1 MKSSHLRMLLL
12 LGALGLACSPESAFS
27 QEKAAAQAYAGKT
40 VTGEVTVKQT
50 VEDTLQSHR
59 GLKVMQENLDV
70 VRHELRRAKAGW
82 GPSVDAVGRT
92 GASRLSNTTTRPLNA
107 DKDMYGA
114 NSISLTLTQPLWDGF
129 ATRSRVRTGEATV
142 DSMTYR
148 VLDNATSFALD
159 AIIAHVDLLRRRE
172 ILQLAK
178 DNVRQHVE
186 LLDSQKERVEL
197 GAGSSADVTQT
208 KGRLARAQSTLTDAE
223 ASLREG
229 EASYIRL
236 TGKPVPASLAEVY
249 VPEPMYTGYDAVMEV
264 ADKNNPKLKAYMSD
278 IKAARGEKELAESAY
293 HPKINFEVGPSYSDR
308 SGPGSQWTSGVDAGL
323 VMRWNLFNS
332 GADKAGTEAAESRTR
347 MATETLYNFHDEL
360 ALEIENTWTR
370 YLAAKEQKKYY
381 EEAIGYNT
389 ATRDAYLE
397 QFKLGERS
405 LLDVLDAVDGR
416 VAHVHVRAGQVDLGA
431 QRFFAVGKLT
441 RAHTAEQVEVLLRRA
456 VTVGARAAGLAGV
469 VAAVLLHLLAGQVVH
484 IGLALLDELLGVLVA
499 ALKIITAVE
508 NAAVRLGTQP
518 FQVLQDALHVLVTL
532 AGGVRVVKAQV
543 EQAAVVFGDRV
554 VDEDRLGG
562 ADMQVAVRLR
572 RETGM
577 HDIDLALGEV
587 GIDNIRQEVGK
598 FFVCHDYTPKL
609 VSVTLL

>member
-1 MKSSHLRMLLL
+1 MPHHSGAELPGAQALRQM
-12 LGALGLACSPESAFS
+12 
-27 QEKAAAQAYAGKT
+27 AAQSDSRGLFSDRAPDPAYAGLFLNRELSWLQFNRR
-40 VTGEVTVKQT
+40 VLAEAAD
-50 VEDTLQSHR
+50 ETLPGYER
-59 GLKVMQENLDV
+59 LKFLSIYCSNLDEFYM
-70 VRHELRRAKAGW
+70 VRVGGLLDRALLQPWHTETITGLTPREQLRAIYDETARQQ
-82 GPSVDAVGRT
+82 
-92 GASRLSNTTTRPLNA
+92 
-107 DKDMYGA
+107 KDFEA
-114 NSISLTLTQPLWDGF
+114 LWRKVT
-129 ATRSRVRTGEATV
+129 AA
-142 DSMTYR
+142 
-148 VLDNATSFALD
+148 
-159 AIIAHVDLLRRRE
+159 
-172 ILQLAK
+172 LAK
-178 DNVRQHVE
+178 QHVE
-186 LLDSQKERVEL
+186 ILDSQKERVEL

-381 EEAIGYNT
+381 EEALGYNT

-405 LLDVLDAVDGR
+405 LLDVLDAESELFNSST
-416 VAHVHVRAGQVDLGA
+416 QY
-431 QRFFAVGKLT
+431 T
-441 RAHTAEQVEVLLRRA
+441 TANGNVV
-456 VTVGARAAGLAGV
+456 VGAYRLY
-469 VAAVLLHLLAGQVVH
+469 
-484 IGLALLDELLGVLVA
+484 AL
-499 ALKIITAVE
+499 
-508 NAAVRLGTQP
+508 
-518 FQVLQDALHVLVTL
+518 
-532 AGGVRVVKAQV
+532 
-543 EQAAVVFGDRV
+543 
-554 VDEDRLGG
+554 
-562 ADMQVAVRLR
+562 
-572 RETGM
+572 TGM
-577 HDIDLALGEV
+577 LLPELGIKE
-587 GIDNIRQEVGK
+587 DPLYESPRNQQEK
-598 FFVCHDYTPKL
+598 R
-609 VSVTLL
+609 

>member
-1 MKSSHLRMLLL
+1 MLLL

-186 LLDSQKERVEL
+186 ILDSQKERVEL

-278 IKAARGEKELAESAY
+278 IKAARGEKRPNPPTIPKSILKSALL
-293 HPKINFEVGPSYSDR
+293 PDR
-308 SGPGSQWTSGVDAGL
+308 SGPGSQWTPARL

-332 GADKAGTEAAESRTR
+332 GAEGESRTR

-370 YLAAKEQKKYY
+370 IWRPRNRRSIMRKPSAT
-381 EEAIGYNT
+381 T

-397 QFKLGERS
+397 QF
-405 LLDVLDAVDGR
+405 AGR
-416 VAHVHVRAGQVDLGA
+416 KKA
-431 QRFFAVGKLT
+431 
-441 RAHTAEQVEVLLRRA
+441 RRA
-456 VTVGARAAGLAGV
+456 
-469 VAAVLLHLLAGQVVH
+469 
-484 IGLALLDELLGVLVA
+484 
-499 ALKIITAVE
+499 
-508 NAAVRLGTQP
+508 
-518 FQVLQDALHVLVTL
+518 
-532 AGGVRVVKAQV
+532 
-543 EQAAVVFGDRV
+543 
-554 VDEDRLGG
+554 
-562 ADMQVAVRLR
+562 
-572 RETGM
+572 
-577 HDIDLALGEV
+577 
-587 GIDNIRQEVGK
+587 
-598 FFVCHDYTPKL
+598 
-609 VSVTLL
+609 

>member
-1 MKSSHLRMLLL
+1 MLLL

-27 QEKAAAQAYAGKT
+27 QEKAPAQAYAGKT

-159 AIIAHVDLLRRRE
+159 AIIAHVDLLRPRE

-186 LLDSQKERVEL
+186 ILDSQKERVEL

-249 VPEPMYTGYDAVMEV
+249 VPEPMYTGYDAVIEV

-347 MATETLYNFHDEL
+347 MATETLYNFHDE
-360 ALEIENTWTR
+360 
-370 YLAAKEQKKYY
+370 QKKYY

-405 LLDVLDAVDGR
+405 LLDVLDAESELFNSST
-416 VAHVHVRAGQVDLGA
+416 QY
-431 QRFFAVGKLT
+431 T
-441 RAHTAEQVEVLLRRA
+441 TANGNVV
-456 VTVGARAAGLAGV
+456 VGAYRLY
-469 VAAVLLHLLAGQVVH
+469 
-484 IGLALLDELLGVLVA
+484 AL
-499 ALKIITAVE
+499 
-508 NAAVRLGTQP
+508 
-518 FQVLQDALHVLVTL
+518 
-532 AGGVRVVKAQV
+532 
-543 EQAAVVFGDRV
+543 
-554 VDEDRLGG
+554 
-562 ADMQVAVRLR
+562 
-572 RETGM
+572 TGM
-577 HDIDLALGEV
+577 LLPELGIKE
-587 GIDNIRQEVGK
+587 DPLYESPRNQQEK
-598 FFVCHDYTPKL
+598 R
-609 VSVTLL
+609 

>member
-1 MKSSHLRMLLL
+1 MLLL

-186 LLDSQKERVEL
+186 ILDSQKERVEL

-323 VMRWNLFNS
+323 
-332 GADKAGTEAAESRTR
+332 ACAGTCSTAGRTR
-347 MATETLYNFHDEL
+347 PEPKPPSRVQGWPRRRCIISTTNWLWKSKIHGPGIWRPRNRRSIMRKPSATTRRRATRISSSSSWAKEACSTCLMRKASFSTRPRSTRQPMATWL
-360 ALEIENTWTR
+360 
-370 YLAAKEQKKYY
+370 
-381 EEAIGYNT
+381 
-389 ATRDAYLE
+389 
-397 QFKLGERS
+397 
-405 LLDVLDAVDGR
+405 
-416 VAHVHVRAGQVDLGA
+416 
-431 QRFFAVGKLT
+431 
-441 RAHTAEQVEVLLRRA
+441 
-456 VTVGARAAGLAGV
+456 
-469 VAAVLLHLLAGQVVH
+469 
-484 IGLALLDELLGVLVA
+484 
-499 ALKIITAVE
+499 
-508 NAAVRLGTQP
+508 
-518 FQVLQDALHVLVTL
+518 
-532 AGGVRVVKAQV
+532 
-543 EQAAVVFGDRV
+543 
-554 VDEDRLGG
+554 
-562 ADMQVAVRLR
+562 
-572 RETGM
+572 
-577 HDIDLALGEV
+577 
-587 GIDNIRQEVGK
+587 
-598 FFVCHDYTPKL
+598 
-609 VSVTLL
+609 

>member
-1 MKSSHLRMLLL
+1 
-12 LGALGLACSPESAFS
+12 
-27 QEKAAAQAYAGKT
+27 
-40 VTGEVTVKQT
+40 
-50 VEDTLQSHR
+50 
-59 GLKVMQENLDV
+59 
-70 VRHELRRAKAGW
+70 
-82 GPSVDAVGRT
+82 
-92 GASRLSNTTTRPLNA
+92 
-107 DKDMYGA
+107 MYGA

-186 LLDSQKERVEL
+186 ILDSQKERVEL
-197 GAGSSADVTQT
+197 GAGLLRRRDPDQRPP
-208 KGRLARAQSTLTDAE
+208 GRAQSTLTDAE

-229 EASYIRL
+229 EASYLRL
-236 TGKPVPASLAEVY
+236 TGKPVPALLAEVY

-308 SGPGSQWTSGVDAGL
+308 SGPGSQWTSGMDAGL

-332 GADKAGTEAAESRTR
+332 GADQGRNPKPPESRTR

-405 LLDVLDAVDGR
+405 LLDVLDAESELFNSST
-416 VAHVHVRAGQVDLGA
+416 QY
-431 QRFFAVGKLT
+431 T
-441 RAHTAEQVEVLLRRA
+441 TA
-456 VTVGARAAGLAGV
+456 
-469 VAAVLLHLLAGQVVH
+469 
-484 IGLALLDELLGVLVA
+484 
-499 ALKIITAVE
+499 K
-508 NAAVRLGTQP
+508 GTW
-518 FQVLQDALHVLVTL
+518 L
-532 AGGVRVVKAQV
+532 
-543 EQAAVVFGDRV
+543 
-554 VDEDRLGG
+554 
-562 ADMQVAVRLR
+562 
-572 RETGM
+572 
-577 HDIDLALGEV
+577 
-587 GIDNIRQEVGK
+587 
-598 FFVCHDYTPKL
+598 
-609 VSVTLL
+609 

>member
-1 MKSSHLRMLLL
+1 MQTLKLSVLDDMYWQLPKYCVTAKKDIGVWEYTRGEFLGEDGYRYDDFKSTIKTGDRWLAAYDSAHFFKASVTVPDEMDGKPLRARLKVGGEALVKCNGKYVAGCTSRRTIPDRADVE
-12 LGALGLACSPESAFS
+12 LGIHKG
-27 QEKAAAQAYAGKT
+27 
-40 VTGEVTVKQT
+40 GEV
-50 VEDTLQSHR
+50 
-59 GLKVMQENLDV
+59 
-70 VRHELRRAKAGW
+70 
-82 GPSVDAVGRT
+82 
-92 GASRLSNTTTRPLNA
+92 
-107 DKDMYGA
+107 
-114 NSISLTLTQPLWDGF
+114 LTF
-129 ATRSRVRTGEATV
+129 EVEATV

-186 LLDSQKERVEL
+186 ILDSQKERVEL

-405 LLDVLDAVDGR
+405 LLDVLDAESELFNSST
-416 VAHVHVRAGQVDLGA
+416 QY
-431 QRFFAVGKLT
+431 T
-441 RAHTAEQVEVLLRRA
+441 TANGNVV
-456 VTVGARAAGLAGV
+456 VGAYRLY
-469 VAAVLLHLLAGQVVH
+469 
-484 IGLALLDELLGVLVA
+484 AL
-499 ALKIITAVE
+499 
-508 NAAVRLGTQP
+508 
-518 FQVLQDALHVLVTL
+518 
-532 AGGVRVVKAQV
+532 
-543 EQAAVVFGDRV
+543 
-554 VDEDRLGG
+554 
-562 ADMQVAVRLR
+562 
-572 RETGM
+572 TGM
-577 HDIDLALGEV
+577 LLPELGIKE
-587 GIDNIRQEVGK
+587 DPLYESPRNQQEK
-598 FFVCHDYTPKL
+598 R
-609 VSVTLL
+609 

>member
-12 LGALGLACSPESAFS
+12 LGGLGLVWSPEAAFS
-27 QEKAAAQAYAGKT
+27 QEKASAQAQAGKT

-82 GPSVDAVGRT
+82 GPSVDVVGRT

-107 DKDMYGA
+107 DKDMYAA

-186 LLDSQKERVEL
+186 ILDSQKERVEL

-236 TGKPVPASLAEVY
+236 TGKPVPALLAEVH
-249 VPEPMYTGYDAVMEV
+249 VPDPMYPDYDAVIAV

-293 HPKINFEVGPSYSDR
+293 HPQINFEVGPSYSDR
-308 SGPGSQWTSGVDAGL
+308 SGPGSQWTSGMDAGL

-332 GADKAGTEAAESRTR
+332 GADKAETEAAESRIRQARQT
-347 MATETLYNFHDEL
+347 AYNFFDDL
-360 ALEIENTWTR
+360 NLEIADTWTR
-370 YLAAKEQKKYY
+370 YMAAIDQRKYY
-381 EEAIGYNT
+381 QEAVVYNT
-389 ATRDAYLE
+389 QTRDAYLA
-397 QFKLGERS
+397 QFNLGQRS
-405 LLDVLDAVDGR
+405 LLDVLDAENELFNS
-416 VAHVHVRAGQVDLGA
+416 ATEEA
-431 QRFFAVGKLT
+431 
-441 RAHTAEQVEVLLRRA
+441 TARGNEI
-456 VTVGARAAGLAGV
+456 VGAYRLYA
-469 VAAVLLHLLAGQVVH
+469 LAGQF
-484 IGLALLDELLGVLVA
+484 LPVLNIDDKFLYA
-499 ALKIITAVE
+499 S
-508 NAAVRLGTQP
+508 Q
-518 FQVLQDALHVLVTL
+518 
-532 AGGVRVVKAQV
+532 
-543 EQAAVVFGDRV
+543 
-554 VDEDRLGG
+554 
-562 ADMQVAVRLR
+562 
-572 RETGM
+572 RES
-577 HDIDLALGEV
+577 GES
-587 GIDNIRQEVGK
+587 K
-598 FFVCHDYTPKL
+598 
-609 VSVTLL
+609 